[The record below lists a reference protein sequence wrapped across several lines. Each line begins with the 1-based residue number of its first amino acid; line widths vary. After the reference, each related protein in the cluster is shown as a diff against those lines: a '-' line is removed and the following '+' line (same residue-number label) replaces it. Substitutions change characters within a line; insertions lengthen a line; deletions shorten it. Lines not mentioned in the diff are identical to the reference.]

1 MRTPH
6 ATHLVLGPVL
16 CGVLATASPA
26 QTQDSLTA
34 RLPRATVAVV
44 EFEDGVA
51 WARRLI
57 ALLETMPDPPQRL
70 QGVRTLLPTLVRA
83 ATGGVALDDAL
94 AALAPKRVVLA
105 LVSSGALPEPLLI
118 AETDDASGAR
128 TLRSNLLGRL
138 GARAFV
144 DDGDGRL
151 IVAANLATL
160 ELARRA
166 YDGVEPRLALEGF
179 CTHAPRSAAS
189 LLVHV
194 DLAAVRAK
202 DLDRRSYGERLDPGG
217 RLLFGP
223 LAAALDRA
231 RAVHVELRVL
241 PRGAELAMTI
251 DGSPLAEDPAGDDE
265 AALLLASPR
274 RARSL
279 PPAPAGTL
287 ATLALDRSLAAP
299 FVHVR
304 KLFGAAAEAQ
314 LLGGLSIADALL
326 RASFVNELLPCF
338 TGSATLFV
346 VAPAQGGEAA
356 VAAAADDGPAAAG
369 LVLPGFALV
378 LPLQDSARAAELALR
393 GLSTFALAANVE
405 RMRQEKLPYAMR
417 VQRDDEGRP
426 SIVFEPSE
434 WHGAAPAPLDATFQP
449 TLLFGATQLVVAST
463 RETALATMAAL
474 AGAADEATVQGDLL
488 GLDPAGLA
496 EYLTLNREL
505 AVLDT
510 VLKRG
515 VPARQA
521 RRELD
526 ELAQV
531 LRNLRPFALR
541 LEPAVGSTTLRTELA
556 WREARGTEAGR

>member
-128 TLRSNLLGRL
+128 TLRSSLLGRL

-189 LLVHV
+189 LVVHV

-223 LAAALDRA
+223 LTAALDRA
-231 RAVHVELRVL
+231 RAVHVELEVL

-251 DGSPLAEDPAGDDE
+251 DGSPLAGDPAQDDE

-338 TGSATLFV
+338 RGSATLFV
-346 VAPAQGGEAA
+346 VAPAQGGEAPA
-356 VAAAADDGPAAAG
+356 AAAG
-369 LVLPGFALV
+369 LLLPGFALV
-378 LPLQDSARAAELALR
+378 LPLKDSVRAAELALR

-426 SIVFEPSE
+426 GIVFEPSE

-474 AGAADEATVQGDLL
+474 AGTADEVTVQGDLL
-488 GLDPAGLA
+488 SLDPAGLA
-496 EYLTLNREL
+496 EYLVLNREL

-531 LRNLRPFALR
+531 LRNLQPFDLR
-541 LEPAVGSTTLRTELA
+541 LEPVAGSTTLRTELA

>member
-6 ATHLVLGPVL
+6 APHLVFGPVL

-26 QTQDSLTA
+26 QIQDSLAA
-34 RLPRATVAVV
+34 RLPRATVAVL
-44 EFEDGVA
+44 ELEDGAA

-70 QGVRTLLPTLVRA
+70 QGLRTLLPTLVRA

-94 AALAPKRVVLA
+94 TALAPKRVVLA
-105 LVSSGALPEPLLI
+105 LVSNGALPEPLLI
-118 AETDDASGAR
+118 AETEDASGAR
-128 TLRSNLLGRL
+128 TLRSALLGRL

-151 IVAANLATL
+151 IVAADLATL

-202 DLDRRSYGERLDPGG
+202 DLDRRSYGERLDPGA

-251 DGSPLAEDPAGDDE
+251 DGSPLAEDPAQDDE

-274 RARSL
+274 RARTL

-304 KLFGAAAEAQ
+304 TLFGAAAEAQ

-326 RASFVNELLPCF
+326 RASFVDELLPCF
-338 TGSATLFV
+338 VGSATLFV
-346 VAPAQGGEAA
+346 VAQAQGGNA
-356 VAAAADDGPAAAG
+356 VADEGAAAAG
-369 LVLPGFALV
+369 LRLPGFALV
-378 LPLQDSARAAELALR
+378 LPLEDSARAAELALR

-426 SIVFEPSE
+426 CIVFEPSE

-463 RETALATMAAL
+463 RETALATMAARVD
-474 AGAADEATVQGDLL
+474 AADAATATVQGDLL
-488 GLDPAGLA
+488 SLDPAGLA

-541 LEPAVGSTTLRTELA
+541 LEPAIGSTTLRTELA
-556 WREARGTEAGR
+556 WRETRGTEAGR